1 MKSRSIA
8 DPGSGRRSDQIAC
21 LVDDKDEIAS
31 KKGTKMQ
38 KLKRIL
44 SCSAGLMVLSAGI
57 GHAETGSSE
66 GRVGII
72 GITRGSAD
80 LRVPPS
86 QPEDRTWRYGLGF
99 ALQIAPTEAG
109 LFCNIRREYGPGVDF
124 EIGTNVI
131 LFDDLSDINA
141 KRAVVVSRNHEEPNP
156 NSKPPGKPSIM
167 VKYPVQPGFVPFGAL
182 GKDGSPHP
190 HAGTGFGVASALSWP
205 AAVGDQLRGD
215 VWWSTDP
222 RGVKPFRGEE
232 NHSYFEVQQYLY
244 DGNTFKVIETRK
256 VADTDLL
263 SGWQV
268 RNRGLGPAIPDG
280 EDLIMG
286 MVAGRSSTAGNF
298 DERRLEGESVSG
310 SVLVRWRRQNGR
322 WSAIDITPVSAVD
335 GSFEPSVVR
344 DRDGSLLFC
353 VRGGREPDYNDVRIW
368 RFRDDGRS
376 WEKIIHVRGIV
387 GSTPICLNQA
397 TDGSLY
403 VASNMYQVL
412 LHPRPHTY
420 TLPRDRHGNPRG
432 GGWLREILALWP
444 LNQDRKGLQ
453 TPIIARDC
461 RSEFGFPPGG
471 SNWNADHP
479 VATNLRLRDGRWHN
493 TLVMRVLE
501 YGEIVRQ
508 LGPAPQ
514 SGTYV
519 EEVHA
524 AGKPVPGWRF
534 ED

>member
-1 MKSRSIA
+1 M
-8 DPGSGRRSDQIAC
+8 
-21 LVDDKDEIAS
+21 
-31 KKGTKMQ
+31 
-38 KLKRIL
+38 
-44 SCSAGLMVLSAGI
+44 
-57 GHAETGSSE
+57 
-66 GRVGII
+66 
-72 GITRGSAD
+72 
-80 LRVPPS
+80 
-86 QPEDRTWRYGLGF
+86 
-99 ALQIAPTEAG
+99 
-109 LFCNIRREYGPGVDF
+109 
-124 EIGTNVI
+124 
-131 LFDDLSDINA
+131 
-141 KRAVVVSRNHEEPNP
+141 
-156 NSKPPGKPSIM
+156 
-167 VKYPVQPGFVPFGAL
+167 
-182 GKDGSPHP
+182 
-190 HAGTGFGVASALSWP
+190 
-205 AAVGDQLRGD
+205 
-215 VWWSTDP
+215 
-222 RGVKPFRGEE
+222 
-232 NHSYFEVQQYLY
+232 
-244 DGNTFKVIETRK
+244 
-256 VADTDLL
+256 
-263 SGWQV
+263 
-268 RNRGLGPAIPDG
+268 
-280 EDLIMG
+280 
-286 MVAGRSSTAGNF
+286 
-298 DERRLEGESVSG
+298 
-310 SVLVRWRRQNGR
+310 
-322 WSAIDITPVSAVD
+322 
-335 GSFEPSVVR
+335 VR

-368 RFRDDGRS
+368 RSPDAGVS

-432 GGWLREILALWP
+432 GGWLREIPALWP

-453 TPIIARDC
+453 TPMIARDC
-461 RSEFGFPPGG
+461 RSGFGFPPGG

-524 AGKPVPGWRF
+524 AGKPVPAWRF